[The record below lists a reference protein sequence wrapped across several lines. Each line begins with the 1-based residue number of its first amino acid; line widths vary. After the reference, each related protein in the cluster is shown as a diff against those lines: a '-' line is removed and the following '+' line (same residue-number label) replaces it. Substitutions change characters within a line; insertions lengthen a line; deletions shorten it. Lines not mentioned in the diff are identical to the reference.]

1 MSYLVLRDTSKNSWK
16 YLIGI
21 FQRFLRFWPSYLF
34 AIMIYY
40 SVYLHLAEGPL
51 WGVDQQQVLWCK
63 KIWKPLFFIDNLV
76 DNG

>member
-1 MSYLVLRDTSKNSWK
+1 
-16 YLIGI
+16 
-21 FQRFLRFWPSYLF
+21 
-34 AIMIYY
+34 MIYY